1 MMHLFDWQLQ
11 KQGLISVA
19 DLGEGPGGGG
29 GGGGGP
35 GPPPPPLFWV
45 KNKRESQKEEKPKG
59 KGTKT
64 AYSPS
69 AKGLDSPLHM
79 YFFAI
84 PTIMWPINK
93 DI

>member
-19 DLGEGPGGGG
+19 DLGEGPG
-29 GGGGGP
+29 
-35 GPPPPPLFWV
+35 PPPPLFWV

>member
-19 DLGEGPGGGG
+19 DLGE
-29 GGGGGP
+29 GP

-79 YFFAI
+79 NFFAI

>member
-19 DLGEGPGGGG
+19 DLGEGPGG
-29 GGGGGP
+29 
-35 GPPPPPLFWV
+35 PPPPLFWV

>member
-19 DLGEGPGGGG
+19 DLGE
-29 GGGGGP
+29 GP

-59 KGTKT
+59 KGTKNPPILPQLKVWIRHCICT
-64 AYSPS
+64 
-69 AKGLDSPLHM
+69 
-79 YFFAI
+79 YFSLRYLQ
-84 PTIMWPINK
+84 
-93 DI
+93 

>member
-19 DLGEGPGGGG
+19 DLGEGPG
-29 GGGGGP
+29 
-35 GPPPPPLFWV
+35 PPPPLFWV
-45 KNKRESQKEEKPKG
+45 KNKRESQKEEEPKG

>member
-11 KQGLISVA
+11 KQGLVSVA
-19 DLGEGPGGGG
+19 DLGE
-29 GGGGGP
+29 GP